1 MVAEGETLCRGRSG
15 QLCISLSAG
24 KGRGFPQSWSLSG
37 GTHFS
42 GCSVGEA
49 PFSFLPQFTHSEHT
63 RTSPLAILP
72 SVGKFC
78 SYRPDCAQQGLCF
91 HQGGGL
97 GSGPVPLRGVSP
109 AMFVVLSSQAS
120 PEPRPLYWLT
130 DLLRGVQR
138 SSGYFDPFK

>member
-1 MVAEGETLCRGRSG
+1 MVAEGETLYRGRSG
-15 QLCISLSAG
+15 QLCISPPAG
-24 KGRGFPQSWSLSG
+24 KGRGFPQPWSLSG

-91 HQGGGL
+91 QQGGGL
-97 GSGPVPLRGVSP
+97 GAGENLMACPPQGSFL
-109 AMFVVLSSQAS
+109 AMFVILSSQAS
-120 PEPRPLYWLT
+120 PEPRTLYWLT
-130 DLLRGVQR
+130 DLLSGVQR
-138 SSGYFDPFK
+138 SSG